1 MDQLW
6 YPKQLKYN
14 NMKKIIFL
22 SLFISTGIIANA
34 QVQMTKTGKISFYSR
49 AKAMEKVEAD
59 NNEVSSILNTQTGE
73 MVFAVLIKGFHF
85 ASALM
90 EEHFNENYLE
100 SGKFP
105 KATFKGKINN
115 LAAVNFAKDGAYPV
129 TVEGDLTLHGVT
141 KKVVT
146 SGSVTIK
153 AGKVAAFSK
162 FSVKLKDYNISI
174 PSLVADKIS
183 EDIDVTVDC
192 KYEPKS

>member
-1 MDQLW
+1 
-6 YPKQLKYN
+6 
-14 NMKKIIFL
+14 MKKIIFL
-22 SLFISTGIIANA
+22 SLFIATAYFVNA

-105 KATFKGKINN
+105 KATFKGKITN
-115 LAAVNFAKDGAYPV
+115 LAAVNFSKDGAYPV
-129 TVEGDLTLHGVT
+129 TVEGDMTLHGVT
-141 KKVVT
+141 KKVT
-146 SGSVTIK
+146 TQGSVTVK
-153 AGKVAAFSK
+153 AGKVNSFSK